1 MAVAGP
7 AATIN
12 NNNNNNNQVK
22 LKDKALLP
30 YPSTEYFAHT

>member
-30 YPSTEYFAHT
+30 YPCTKYLAHT